1 MRWHHPTFRHWPRLA
16 RHYRRIVGLER
27 DIIKAQQQQPS
38 IDTRL
43 PWQVPFV
50 LLLVFLLWLVLTTCS
65 LIVSS

>member
-27 DIIKAQQQQPS
+27 EIIEAQQQQPS

-43 PWQVPFV
+43 PWQVQLVIILV
-50 LLLVFLLWLVLTTCS
+50 LLLSLAFMAWPLL
-65 LIVSS
+65 ID